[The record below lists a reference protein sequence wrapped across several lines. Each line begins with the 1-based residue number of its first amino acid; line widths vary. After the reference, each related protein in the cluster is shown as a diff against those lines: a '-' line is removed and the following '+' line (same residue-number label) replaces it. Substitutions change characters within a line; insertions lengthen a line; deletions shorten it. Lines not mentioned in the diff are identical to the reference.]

1 MKYLTTLLLF
11 IAQIGS
17 ASMASEPRWYTPEQ
31 ARLGETVFRQ
41 NCAVCHGQNA
51 EATPIWKERDAN
63 GFYPPP
69 PLNGSAHAWHHDL
82 ELLRRTVR
90 EGGQK
95 LGGLMPPFE
104 NVLSS
109 EQIDQ
114 AIAFFQSKW
123 PDELYQKWAGNFEID
138 SLPSL
143 DDVEIAYKKS
153 ITKYLKQRIGDVDM
167 DAVQPTTVDGI
178 WQVKLKDRFV
188 YLVENGEYAFIGE
201 FIDLK
206 NGMNL
211 TAQQK
216 RNVVQ

>member
-1 MKYLTTLLLF
+1 MKHLTTLLLF
-11 IAQIGS
+11 IAHIES
-17 ASMASEPRWYTPEQ
+17 ASAAGEPRWYSAEQ
-31 ARLGETVFRQ
+31 ARQGETVFRQ

-51 EATPIWKERDAN
+51 EATPNWKERDAN

-90 EGGQK
+90 EGGRK

-123 PDELYQKWAGNFEID
+123 PDQLYRKWAGNFEID

-143 DDVEIAYKKS
+143 DDVEVAYKKS
-153 ITKYLKQRIGDVDM
+153 ITRHLIKRIGDVDL
-167 DAVQPTTVDGI
+167 DAVEPTTVDGI

-216 RNVVQ
+216 RNTVQ